1 MVINKQSY
9 LPLLKLFKKATFHD
23 VKIQRNRGQVMT
35 ITPIVK
41 KLVKEKNTDNFFCT
55 GDIENIDEV
64 INIYES
70 YNKKILLEWPICP
83 STDILR
89 TIT

>member
-9 LPLLKLFKKATFHD
+9 LPLLKLLKKATFHD

-41 KLVKEKNTDNFFCT
+41 KLNRNLVK
-55 GDIENIDEV
+55 
-64 INIYES
+64 
-70 YNKKILLEWPICP
+70 
-83 STDILR
+83 
-89 TIT
+89 